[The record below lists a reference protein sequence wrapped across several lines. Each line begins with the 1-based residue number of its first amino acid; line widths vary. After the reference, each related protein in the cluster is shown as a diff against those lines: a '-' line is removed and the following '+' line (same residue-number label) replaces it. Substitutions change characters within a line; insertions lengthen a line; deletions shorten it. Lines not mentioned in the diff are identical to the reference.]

1 MVAKDTYAMRAKILF
16 LALGLIAYG
25 YYLQAT
31 QSAVMGQVE
40 GIGSMYQRAMTQA
53 EEMANNT
60 KVSTELVQYSPGK

>member
-1 MVAKDTYAMRAKILF
+1 MRTKILF
-16 LALGLIAYG
+16 IVMALIAYG

-31 QSAVMGQVE
+31 QSAVMGQIE

-60 KVSTELVQYSPGK
+60 RVNTELVQYSPGK